1 MKKSFWTCYIAIWV
15 SIYRF
20 SRTPSWLARSNC
32 VYHAHITQPL
42 WNNIITSQFEP
53 LEQKYW
59 YVTLCLWDQGIHWC
73 YLNFIYHATSHTLHN
88 NISSPIYNI
97 YEIKSILNLY
107 SHSAQCTPRLEI
119 WRTEAYKVSC
129 LFTILKS
136 PMWYLLSNL
145 SKLAC
150 KNSAS

>member
-32 VYHAHITQPL
+32 VYHAPVTQPL

-73 YLNFIYHATSHTLHN
+73 YLNFIYHTTSHFLHKN
-88 NISSPIYNI
+88 LHIWPSRLPILMSSHMFWG
-97 YEIKSILNLY
+97 SRSSLVLL
-107 SHSAQCTPRLEI
+107 C
-119 WRTEAYKVSC
+119 
-129 LFTILKS
+129 F
-136 PMWYLLSNL
+136 LLSRNL
-145 SKLAC
+145 SSQTC
-150 KNSAS
+150 